1 MKYFTFFIF
10 SIIFLNSEIK
20 AQHYQVERHLKN
32 KFQILDVNTSI
43 GIVDFRNI
51 LKQSETMKKIGQIF
65 LKLEK
70 KINKKIKERDLEIRN
85 EESTLLN
92 EKNIIK
98 KEIFEK
104 RKKKLK
110 EKITILQ
117 KLAFEDQNKLKLAFQ
132 QVQKKLKD
140 ILANII
146 KDISEKRNIDIVVLK
161 ENIFLYNNDSLDLT
175 NEALKKFDLKT
186 KNLKITTSIPN

>member
-20 AQHYQVERHLKN
+20 AQHYQVDRYLKN
-32 KFQILDVNTSI
+32 NFQTLDVNTSI

-70 KINKKIKERDLEIRN
+70 KINKKIKERELEIRN
-85 EESTLLN
+85 EESKLLN

-98 KEIFEK
+98 TEIFDK

-110 EKITILQ
+110 EKITKLQ

-186 KNLKITTSIPN
+186 KNLKITAAIPN

>member
-10 SIIFLNSEIK
+10 SIIFLNSETK
-20 AQHYQVERHLKN
+20 AQHYQAERHLKN
-32 KFQILDVNTSI
+32 NFQIFDVNTTI

-51 LKQSETMKKIGQIF
+51 LKQSATMKKIGQIF

-70 KINKKIKERDLEIRN
+70 KINKKVKERELEIRN
-85 EESTLLN
+85 EESKLLN

-98 KEIFEK
+98 KEIFNQ

-110 EKITILQ
+110 EKITTLQ

-146 KDISEKRNIDIVVLK
+146 KNISEKRNIDIVVLK
-161 ENIFLYNNDSLDLT
+161 ENIFLYNNDALNLT

>member
-10 SIIFLNSEIK
+10 SIIFLNSETK
-20 AQHYQVERHLKN
+20 SQHYQVERHLKN
-32 KFQILDVNTSI
+32 KFQIFYINTSI

-65 LKLEK
+65 LKLER
-70 KINKKIKERDLEIRN
+70 KINKKIKERELEIRN
-85 EESTLLN
+85 EESELLN

-98 KEIFEK
+98 KEIFNQ

-110 EKITILQ
+110 EKITKLQ
-117 KLAFEDQNKLKLAFQ
+117 KLAFEDQNKLELAFQ

-146 KDISEKRNIDIVVLK
+146 KDISEKRNIDIVILK
-161 ENIFLYNNDSLDLT
+161 ENIFLYNNDTLNLT
-175 NEALKKFDLKT
+175 NEALKNFDLKT
-186 KNLKITTSIPN
+186 KNLKITTVIPN

>member
-1 MKYFTFFIF
+1 MKYLTFFIF
-10 SIIFLNSEIK
+10 SIVFLNSETK
-20 AQHYQVERHLKN
+20 AQNYLVERYLKN
-32 KFQILDVNTSI
+32 NFQIFDVNTSI

-51 LKQSETMKKIGQIF
+51 LKQSSTMKKIGQIF

-70 KINKKIKERDLEIRN
+70 KINKKIKERELEIRN
-85 EESTLLN
+85 EESRLLN
-92 EKNIIK
+92 EKNILK
-98 KEIFEK
+98 KEIFDQ

-110 EKITILQ
+110 EKITTLQ
-117 KLAFEDQNKLKLAFQ
+117 KLAFEEQNKLKLAFQ

-140 ILANII
+140 ILAKII

-161 ENIFLYNNDSLDLT
+161 ENIFLYNNNALNIT

-186 KNLKITTSIPN
+186 KNLKITTVIPN